1 MPVFICQGCGTEHTS
16 WSGKCPHCGVSET
29 IQLKQSTDRMLEKV
43 IKGKYKIVRK
53 LGQGG
58 MGAVYLAEQ
67 LGIGHRVALKFLK
80 SEFSEDAE
88 IARRFLNEAKSYA
101 RVAHPN
107 AVTLHDFGQDEE
119 GNLFIAMEYCEGV
132 DLKKIL
138 HEQKRIP
145 LGEAIDIILQVAD
158 VLGNAHSKH
167 VVHRDL
173 KPENIML
180 RKGMRGLH
188 VKVLDFGIA
197 RLMNEGTKLTMQ
209 GAIAGTPRYMAPEQV
224 EGRDDVDHRADIYA
238 VGILLYEMLTGVQ
251 PFDGNTITEILRNQV
266 VQPMPRLGDV
276 SPDLENAEVEA
287 VLQKACAKNRNE
299 RFPDMQAFASQ
310 IAQAMPTQAGRAG
323 TGVWAGM
330 PSPSSE
336 PTTAHVAVPGA
347 NATDPER
354 EASTL
359 QATFVRSGT
368 EIQHPLPKIG
378 LATPPPKAPSQ
389 PKLRPLEQPNGLSFG
404 GINPS
409 NSTVV
414 ATEGHVS
421 EIRPPAPSRTPM
433 IAALV
438 ALVALGG
445 GAAWFFTRPT
455 VDPNLLVPPPV
466 ITEPVVEGV
475 KPPVVPE
482 VKNPSG
488 LDEAGIA
495 RSRDALARASAPF
508 EVGNLDEAEIF
519 LKSVEATTPSRAAA
533 DAMQQKIDTI
543 REKVKRG
550 QGAVAAGNCDVATT
564 NFREALRINPRI
576 QGALDG
582 LNRCKNA
589 ALPTQL
595 DP

>member
-1 MPVFICQGCGTEHTS
+1 MPVFICQGCGSEHSS

-67 LGIGHRVALKFLK
+67 LGIGHRVALKFLR

-138 HEQKRIP
+138 QEQKRIP

-238 VGILLYEMLTGVQ
+238 VGILLYEMITGVQ
-251 PFDGNTITEILRNQV
+251 PFDGSTITEILRNQV
-266 VQPMPRLGDV
+266 VQPMPRLASVAAELDY
-276 SPDLENAEVEA
+276 PEVER
-287 VLQKACAKNRNE
+287 VVQKACAKNRNE
-299 RFPDMQAFASQ
+299 RFPDMMAFAHQ
-310 IAQAMPTQAGRAG
+310 IAQAMPTQAGRPG

-330 PSPSSE
+330 SGGNQ
-336 PTTAHVAVPGA
+336 TTEQARVDTDVA
-347 NATDPER
+347 TM
-354 EASTL
+354 
-359 QATFVRSGT
+359 QATFVRTGT
-368 EIQHPLPKIG
+368 AIQHPVADK
-378 LATPPPKAPSQ
+378 PSA
-389 PKLRPLEQPNGLSFG
+389 PKLSSPAPKPGELSIG
-404 GINPS
+404 SISPS
-409 NSTVV
+409 N
-414 ATEGHVS
+414 ATQA
-421 EIRPPAPSRTPM
+421 APIGNESALIIQRSRTPM
-433 IAALV
+433 LV
-438 ALVALGG
+438 LALGG
-445 GAAWFFTRPT
+445 LLIVGGVGAWAVIDRNT
-455 VDPNLLVPPPV
+455 VVVIPLVKDPV
-466 ITEPVVEGV
+466 IKDPVVMKEPLVVKDPHQNGV
-475 KPPVVPE
+475 
-482 VKNPSG
+482 
-488 LDEAGIA
+488 DEATNNRG
-495 RSRDALARASAPF
+495 RDSLARAMAPF
-508 EVGNLDEAEIF
+508 EVGNLDESEIF
-519 LKSVEATTPSRAAA
+519 LKSVPPGTDARPGA
-533 DAMQQKIDTI
+533 DALQQKIEQI
-543 REKVKRG
+543 RERLKRG
-550 QGAVAAGNCDVATT
+550 RDAAAAGNCDAATV
-564 NFREALRINPRI
+564 NFKDVLKLNPRI
-576 QGALDG
+576 ALALEG
-582 LNRCKNA
+582 LSRCKNA
-589 ALPTQL
+589 ALPPQL

>member
-1 MPVFICQGCGTEHTS
+1 MPVFICQGCGSEHSS

-29 IQLKQSTDRMLEKV
+29 IQLKQSADRMLERV
-43 IKGKYKIVRK
+43 IKGKYKIIRK

-138 HEQKRIP
+138 QEQKRIP

-238 VGILLYEMLTGVQ
+238 VGILLYEMITGVQ
-251 PFDGNTITEILRNQV
+251 PFDGTTITEILRNQV
-266 VQPMPRLGDV
+266 VQPMPRLSYV
-276 SPDLENAEVEA
+276 SPELDNPEVEA

-299 RFPDMQAFASQ
+299 RFPDMMAFAHQ
-310 IAQAMPTQAGRAG
+310 IAQAMPTQAGKPG

-330 PSPSSE
+330 SNAVEPPTPRADSE
-336 PTTAHVAVPGA
+336 P
-347 NATDPER
+347 ATM
-354 EASTL
+354 

-368 EIQHPLPKIG
+368 AIQHPGADNPLSTR
-378 LATPPPKAPSQ
+378 LATPAPKVGAMSI
-389 PKLRPLEQPNGLSFG
+389 GAIS
-404 GINPS
+404 PS
-409 NSTVV
+409 NSTIQ
-414 ATEGHVS
+414 EGSPGNQS
-421 EIRPPAPSRTPM
+421 EIIAPKSRTPM
-433 IAALV
+433 IAVGLLAL
-438 ALVALGG
+438 LLIGG
-445 GAAWFFTRPT
+445 VGAYAMANRTT
-455 VDPNLLVPPPV
+455 VDPALLVPPPV
-466 ITEPVVEGV
+466 VKDPVVVKDPLPPDV
-475 KPPVVPE
+475 KPPD
-482 VKNPSG
+482 VKPPDPNAV
-488 LDEAGIA
+488 DEATNNRG
-495 RSRDALARASAPF
+495 RDALARAMAPF

-519 LKSVEATTPSRAAA
+519 LKSVPAGTESRPGA
-533 DAMQQKIDTI
+533 DALQQKIEQI

-550 QGAVAAGNCDVATT
+550 QGAVAVGNCESATAS
-564 NFREALRINPRI
+564 FREVLKLNPRI
-576 QGALDG
+576 VPAQEG
-582 LNRCKNA
+582 LTRCRNA
-589 ALPTQL
+589 ALPPQL

>member
-1 MPVFICQGCGTEHTS
+1 
-16 WSGKCPHCGVSET
+16 
-29 IQLKQSTDRMLEKV
+29 MLEKV

-138 HEQKRIP
+138 LEQKRIP
-145 LGEAIDIILQVAD
+145 LGEAIDIILQIAD

-238 VGILLYEMLTGVQ
+238 VGILLFEMITGVQ
-251 PFDGNTITEILRNQV
+251 PFDGTTITEILRNQV
-266 VQPMPRLGDV
+266 VQPMPRLASISAELD
-276 SPDLENAEVEA
+276 NAEVEA
-287 VLQKACAKNRNE
+287 VLQKACAKNRDE
-299 RFPDMQAFASQ
+299 RFPDMMAFAHQ
-310 IAQAMPTQAGRAG
+310 IAQAMPTQAGKPG

-330 PSPSSE
+330 SNGNETP
-336 PTTAHVAVPGA
+336 VPARGS
-347 NATDPER
+347 NEV
-354 EASTL
+354 STM
-359 QATFVRSGT
+359 QATFVRTGT
-368 EIQHPLPKIG
+368 QIQHPEGRPATNI
-378 LATPPPKAPSQ
+378 LAKP
-389 PKLRPLEQPNGLSFG
+389 LRAGSPTLHADPVRDQ
-404 GINPS
+404 
-409 NSTVV
+409 
-414 ATEGHVS
+414 S
-421 EIRPPAPSRTPM
+421 ELIIPRSRTPM
-433 IAALV
+433 VVVGLLALV
-438 ALVALGG
+438 LVGGLG
-445 GAAWFFTRPT
+445 AWAMFNRSPAVDPLPVQTKVPELRVEKPPEPIVVAVKA
-455 VDPNLLVPPPV
+455 VDPNA
-466 ITEPVVEGV
+466 I
-475 KPPVVPE
+475 
-482 VKNPSG
+482 
-488 LDEAGIA
+488 DEATNNRG
-495 RSRDALARASAPF
+495 RDALARAMAPF

-519 LKSVEATTPSRAAA
+519 LKSVPPGTQSRPGA
-533 DAMQQKIDTI
+533 DSLQLKIEQI
-543 REKVKRG
+543 RDKVKRG
-550 QGAVAAGNCDVATT
+550 QGAVAAGNCDAATAS
-564 NFREALRINPRI
+564 FREVLKLNPRI
-576 QGALDG
+576 VPAQEG
-582 LNRCKNA
+582 LARCKNA
-589 ALPTQL
+589 ALPPQL